1 MPILRM
7 LASTGEEHTRP
18 TPRGCDL
25 IKGIITLSELV
36 SQLFM
41 LRLYIHY
48 CDIPHCIANVSLCI
62 LHGPFYGAWHYQ
74 HVSSDIRCNQQEE
87 RSRKGR
93 HMNFMSHNNYVLD
106 VMS

>member
-1 MPILRM
+1 
-7 LASTGEEHTRP
+7 
-18 TPRGCDL
+18 
-25 IKGIITLSELV
+25 
-36 SQLFM
+36 M

-62 LHGPFYGAWHYQ
+62 LHGTFYGARHYQ
-74 HVSSDIRCNQQEE
+74 HVSSDIRCNQQQE

-93 HMNFMSHNNYVLD
+93 HMDFMSHNNYVLD